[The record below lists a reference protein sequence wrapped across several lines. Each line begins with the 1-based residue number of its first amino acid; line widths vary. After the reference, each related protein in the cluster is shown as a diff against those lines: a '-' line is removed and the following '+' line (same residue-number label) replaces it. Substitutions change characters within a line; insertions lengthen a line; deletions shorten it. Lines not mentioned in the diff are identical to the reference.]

1 MRSKFIGAAAAVAI
15 MASGLGVAMAQ
26 TPSQQPSPQM
36 QPAETPPAAT
46 TSPDSA
52 PAPDSNTMQMKPNG
66 DAAPTPIAEH
76 PKQHARSA
84 CQKAIQASEK
94 ALKKS
99 QASPDTIA
107 QAWQHI
113 STAKQEK
120 GQACKD
126 DAKQAQEML

>member
-1 MRSKFIGAAAAVAI
+1 MRSKFIGAAAAMAI

-26 TPSQQPSPQM
+26 TPPPQPSPQM
-36 QPAETPPAAT
+36 QPAETPPAAM
-46 TSPDSA
+46 P
-52 PAPDSNTMQMKPNG
+52 PALDGNAMQMKPNG
-66 DAAPTPIAEH
+66 DAAPTPIAAP
-76 PKQHARSA
+76 PKQHVASA

-94 ALKKS
+94 ALQKS

-120 GQACKD
+120 GQSCKD